1 MTKEPDVRTA
11 GSMDSTSSARSNTLS
26 QPEQVSGPFGL
37 LVYVWFVLVSR
48 REAVVLVLLVVV
60 GLLLSLQTDTFFT
73 ANNLTNISRALS
85 HIAIAAFGESMVII
99 IGGIDLSVGAVM
111 ALSGLISA
119 LCVQAGFPVPSAVV
133 AGVLAGG
140 LVGWVNGNLGGRMN
154 LPPFIVTLATA
165 SVVRGIIFG
174 LTGGWPVRDLP
185 PGFRWLG
192 QHDLHIGI
200 PFFTGW
206 APELSLPLPVVIML
220 GLAISV
226 GFLMSKTVLGKYIY
240 TVANSEPALLASGV
254 NVVRIK
260 VLVYTMCGILAA
272 ISGLLMTAK
281 LGVAAPTAAAG
292 YELNIIAAAISGGV
306 SLLGGQGS
314 ILGVLLGAAVMQ
326 MLRNGLVHLGFSA
339 YWQTAAL
346 GTMILL
352 FILLDYAASATK
364 TTGAY
369 EWRRRM

>member
-1 MTKEPDVRTA
+1 MVARQSKPR
-11 GSMDSTSSARSNTLS
+11 STRSI
-26 QPEQVSGPFGL
+26 SGLRKFLAWG
-37 LVYVWFVLVSR
+37 WRALVSR
-48 REAVVLVLLVVV
+48 RESVVFALLVVV
-60 GLLLSLQTDTFFT
+60 SLLLSLQTDTFFT

-85 HIAIAAFGESMVII
+85 HTAIAAFGESMVII

-119 LCVQAGFPVPSAVV
+119 LCVKAGLPVPSAVV
-133 AGVLAGG
+133 AGILAGG
-140 LVGWVNGNLGGRMN
+140 LVGWVNGNLVGRMN
-154 LPPFIVTLATA
+154 LPPFIVTLATM
-165 SVVRGIIFG
+165 SVVRGIVFG
-174 LTGGWPVRDLP
+174 LTGGWPVRDLS

-192 QHDLHIGI
+192 QHDLQICAQAC
-200 PFFTGW
+200 
-206 APELSLPLPVVIML
+206 APLLRGLSLPLPVLIML
-220 GLAISV
+220 GLALLV
-226 GFLMSKTVLGKYIY
+226 GSLMNKTVLGKYIY

-260 VLVYTMCGILAA
+260 VLVYTMCGILVA

-281 LGVAAPTAAAG
+281 LGVAAPTAATG
-292 YELNIIAAAISGGV
+292 YELNIIAAAITGGV

-314 ILGVLLGAAVMQ
+314 IVGVLLGAAVMQ

-364 TTGAY
+364 ATGAY